1 MDRINGSGT
10 IDIGG
15 GRRGWR
21 DENLGAGVE
30 GTELTALW
38 LNMVQE
44 EILKVITEAGLT
56 PDPADWTQLD
66 QAIGIFLQSQ
76 FEDIMAALPFAT
88 TAEAI
93 AGLLTAKIISPKTL
107 ADVLGNK
114 FPGLAKLSLLNAP
127 NFPHVQTSS
136 GKLAVSV
143 AGLSVS
149 VDAAQTWMHRGVF
162 RYSSDDY
169 AGAARTFATVNGK
182 TYHLRWTPGAGFALK
197 DLADAAYNPGAL
209 AETDPTFDSTF
220 DDMLVAKV
228 TATGGVATV
237 TTLIN
242 ALQLK
247 ARANVSGGGSIISTG
262 SGNDGILYS
271 STFSLNWARTPT
283 PVLAGSTIN
292 NGGSWLHGFANQ
304 ISITSTTRYAVAGSV
319 SSDYQQAV
327 DGIPNGALYF
337 NAYA

>member
-1 MDRINGSGT
+1 MDRINGAGT
-10 IDIGG
+10 VDIGG
-15 GRRGWR
+15 GRRGFR

-30 GTELTALW
+30 GTEVTALW

-56 PDPADWTQLD
+56 PDPGNWTQLD
-66 QAIGIFLQSQ
+66 QAIGIYLQSQ
-76 FEDIMAALPFAT
+76 FEDIMAALSFAT
-88 TAEAI
+88 TPEAI
-93 AGLLTAKIISPKTL
+93 AGLLTSKIISPKTL
-107 ADVLGNK
+107 ADVLGSK
-114 FPGLAKLSLLNAP
+114 LPGLAKLSLLNAP
-127 NFPHVQTSS
+127 NFPHIQTSS
-136 GKLAVSV
+136 GKVAVSV

-169 AGAARTFATVNGK
+169 AAAARTFATVNGK

-209 AETDPTFDSTF
+209 AETDPAFDSTF
-220 DDMLVAKV
+220 DDMLIAKV
-228 TATGGVATV
+228 TAAAGVATV

-242 ALQLK
+242 ALHLK
-247 ARANVSGGGSIISTG
+247 ARATVSGTGSIITTG

-271 STFSLNWARTPT
+271 SSFSLNWARTPT
-283 PVLAGSTIN
+283 PVLTGVTTST
-292 NGGSWLHGFANQ
+292 GGTWLHGYANAVT
-304 ISITSTTRYAVAGSV
+304 IASTTRYAVAGSV
-319 SSDYQQAV
+319 QSDYQQPI
-327 DGIPNGALYF
+327 DGAYVGSLYL